1 MKPEWALRI
10 VADHD
15 LAISDGAL
23 RLLNRIL
30 SHRVYHCAK
39 RQEPIWEMFPITWA
53 MVAIW
58 CGCGERES
66 YNRLG
71 ELCSRGYLKHEGVF
85 GQPGQAHYRLVEA
98 MADGPPF
105 KNRVGRA
112 AQLCSPRTAQERSAR
127 AARKDRPSSAQERSA
142 RAARKGG
149 DHILYSLREEKSTQK
164 GSNSSLR
171 STGTKGDLI
180 AASPTGNKLTKAEQR
195 RLWDAAKAKAAQE
208 GT

>member
-39 RQEPIWEMFPITWA
+39 RQEPIWEPFPITWA

-58 CGCGERES
+58 CGIGRRES

-71 ELCSRGYLKHEGVF
+71 ELCQRGYLQHTGVMRC
-85 GQPGQAHYRLVEA
+85 PGQAHYRLIEA

-105 KNRVGRA
+105 KNRVGRD
-112 AQLCSPRTAQERSAR
+112 AQACTPRSAPQR
-127 AARKDRPSSAQERSA
+127 TPRD
-142 RAARKGG
+142 ARKGETRDATQRTPRDARKG
-149 DHILYSLREEKSTQK
+149 SRHIKYSLREEKSTQK

-195 RLWDAAKAKAAQE
+195 RLWEAAKAKVAQE

>member
-30 SHRVYHCAK
+30 SHRVFQSSRHH
-39 RQEPIWEMFPITWA
+39 EPLWEPFPITWA
-53 MVAIW
+53 MVAMW
-58 CGCGERES
+58 CGVSERES

-71 ELCSRGYLKHEGVF
+71 ELCRSGYLKHEGVF
-85 GQPGQAHYRLVEA
+85 GCPGQAHYRLIEA

-105 KNRVGRA
+105 KNRVSRA
-112 AQLCSPRTAQERSAR
+112 AQACSPSTAQERS
-127 AARKDRPSSAQERSA
+127 PSTAPERSP
-142 RAARKGG
+142 RTARKGG
-149 DHILYSLREEKSTQK
+149 LLNKYSLREEKSTQK

-171 STGTKGDLI
+171 STGTKGVSS
-180 AASPTGNKLTKAEQR
+180 AASPTETKLSKAEQR
-195 RLWDAAKAKAAQE
+195 RLWEAAKAKAARD